1 MSTTATTSPPSGSWS
16 LSPFF
21 ARADDA
27 PQASAGAR
35 AVRAR
40 LRTPGRPKLEPFFV
54 DTCRDLGTPWDDAP
68 AVTR

>member
-21 ARADDA
+21 ARSGDA
-27 PQASAGAR
+27 PPPSAGAR

-40 LRTPGRPKLEPFFV
+40 LRTAGHPVHERFFV
-54 DTCRDLGTPWDDAP
+54 DVVRELGTPWDDAP

>member
-1 MSTTATTSPPSGSWS
+1 MTTETTASPPRTGSWR

-21 ARADDA
+21 TRPDA
-27 PQASAGAR
+27 PPPSAGAR

-40 LRTPGRPKLEPFFV
+40 LRTAGPPVHERFFV
-54 DTCRDLGTPWDDAP
+54 DVVRELGTPWDDAP